1 VRGRIGQLKNQIQ
14 GSTAL
19 PTNTQ
24 LMQVREVKAALP
36 IVIDQAN
43 AAAAKMPGL
52 VKEMLGAGVIFPVLK
67 PVAK

>member
-1 VRGRIGQLKNQIQ
+1 
-14 GSTAL
+14 
-19 PTNTQ
+19 
-24 LMQVREVKAALP
+24 MQVREVKAALP